1 MHRVYIATV
10 LLTYPF
16 FMAAVI
22 FLVLVALALFSGVI

>member
-1 MHRVYIATV
+1 MRRVYITTV

-22 FLVLVALALFSGVI
+22 FFVLIAFALFSGVI